1 MLVAIFVPPL
11 LTEGRRYEYVETVQ
25 FALASLVLPA
35 LIVVGSPWQW
45 VGRRWPALGSRFARA
60 AESRRHHP
68 GLGRGLVPVA
78 VEAGLV
84 IAWRTPAL
92 MDALARHRWLV
103 VVEVVSVVAVG
114 VWLWLEL
121 VASRPFA
128 PRVGRPWRGVL
139 AAIIMWTIWVVSF
152 IVGFS
157 HVPWY
162 LAFHHAGQGISL
174 QADQQVSTGIMW
186 VVSLGMFL
194 PVIFGDMM
202 AWLKNSD
209 DDPDGEL
216 RRMVRAERRSGGWI
230 GPGPSKHWR

>member
-1 MLVAIFVPPL
+1 MLVAVFVPPL

-35 LIVVGSPWQW
+35 LIVVGYPLERL
-45 VGRRWPALGSRFARA
+45 GRRWPALGSRLVRA
-60 AESRRHHP
+60 TEVRRHHP
-68 GLGRGLVPVA
+68 GLGRGLVPVS
-78 VEAGLV
+78 VDAGLV
-84 IAWRTPAL
+84 IAWRMPAL
-92 MDALARHRWLV
+92 MDALARHPWLV

-114 VWLWLEL
+114 MWLWLEL
-121 VASRPFA
+121 IASPPFT
-128 PRVGRPWRGVL
+128 PRVARPWRAVL
-139 AAIIMWTIWVVSF
+139 AAVIMWTIWVVSF

-186 VVSLGMFL
+186 VVALCVFL

-202 AWLKNSD
+202 GWLKNSD
-209 DDPDGEL
+209 DDPDAEL
-216 RRMVRAERRSGGWI
+216 RRLIRAERRSGSWM